1 MSPDPLLGIQNFISR
16 QPAFIL
22 WPLYESLNV
31 TCLPF
36 CFAAQAFLP
45 ISPAVQLLYLQ
56 HHQTKM
62 AKLALGLQ
70 SEEEEGEALIP
81 HPCSGEKRELLSAR
95 ASPHTHTDTLCTPRW
110 RQCQSWFL
118 AALEAD
124 EQSSA
129 VPSPCAALGPR
140 VGNQGHLHGRVR
152 PGRHP
157 AARCRP
163 VPSLTPSPASL
174 LVHYLK
180 AKHCKILK
188 TSPGVLPAALVSGT
202 RPS

>member
-16 QPAFIL
+16 QRAFIL
-22 WPLYESLNV
+22 WPFYESLNV

-36 CFAAQAFLP
+36 CFAAQAFLR

-95 ASPHTHTDTLCTPRW
+95 ASPHTHTRTLFARLGGGSVRAGSSQLW
-110 RQCQSWFL
+110 RPTSRAQLSGARSLVWATKGTFTAESGQ
-118 AALEAD
+118 AAILQHGAGR
-124 EQSSA
+124 
-129 VPSPCAALGPR
+129 C
-140 VGNQGHLHGRVR
+140 HL
-152 PGRHP
+152 
-157 AARCRP
+157 
-163 VPSLTPSPASL
+163 
-174 LVHYLK
+174 
-180 AKHCKILK
+180 
-188 TSPGVLPAALVSGT
+188 
-202 RPS
+202 

>member
-22 WPLYESLNV
+22 WPFYESLNV

-95 ASPHTHTDTLCTPRW
+95 ASPHTHGHSLHASVAAVSELVPRSSGGRRAELSCRARGASCGRPRAPS
-110 RQCQSWFL
+110 RQSQ
-118 AALEAD
+118 AR
-124 EQSSA
+124 
-129 VPSPCAALGPR
+129 PR
-140 VGNQGHLHGRVR
+140 SCSTVQAGAISD
-152 PGRHP
+152 PI
-157 AARCRP
+157 
-163 VPSLTPSPASL
+163 PSLSARALFKS
-174 LVHYLK
+174 
-180 AKHCKILK
+180 K
-188 TSPGVLPAALVSGT
+188 TL
-202 RPS
+202 